1 MTIKETP
8 KLTTFIDPKTIFT
21 DVGDTDAVDAIRY
34 AMESASKKMSE
45 SMERVLYTS
54 PKEFEELRGMADVES
69 RRREIEKD
77 RGSIRS
83 QVKSALDFLESN
95 MDLLHYQELRDLKRQ
110 VNNMITKKVKSKQP
124 EDNGFLDELGKI

>member
-1 MTIKETP
+1 MTIKESP
-8 KLTTFIDPKTIFT
+8 KLTTFIDPKTVFT
-21 DVGDTDAVDAIRY
+21 DVRDTDAVDAMRY

-45 SMERVLYTS
+45 HMERVLYTS
-54 PKEFEELRGMADVES
+54 PREFEELRGMADLES

-83 QVKSALDFLESN
+83 QVKSALDFLEIN